1 MLRHHPA
8 DAGAIA
14 GIARRGDQVDDRTQ
28 TRQPRRLEMIG
39 ACLLGVALFAIPF
52 AIDLARSV

>member
-1 MLRHHPA
+1 M
-8 DAGAIA
+8 
-14 GIARRGDQVDDRTQ
+14 DDSTR

-39 ACLLGVALFAIPF
+39 ACLLGVALFAIPL

>member
-1 MLRHHPA
+1 M
-8 DAGAIA
+8 A
-14 GIARRGDQVDDRTQ
+14 GIARRGDQVDERTR

-39 ACLLGVALFAIPF
+39 ACLLGVALFAVPF

>member
-1 MLRHHPA
+1 M
-8 DAGAIA
+8 DE
-14 GIARRGDQVDDRTQ
+14 RTR

-39 ACLLGVALFAIPF
+39 ACLLGVALFAVPF